1 MVDEKTIKETLTI
14 LKVTY
19 PNALKDID
27 KQTALLMIQV
37 WTNDFKD
44 TPKELFLKAINNIR
58 NKNKFFPSVADIKEE
73 IAKMKVVGIPEAEE
87 EWQEVLKTV
96 SRYGSYRQEEAMQS
110 LKPYTAKIAGYI
122 GYTRICM
129 STPEEQVWN
138 KKEFISEY
146 DALKDKIVVDLQIGA
161 ENIKGS
167 YLLENKEVDIV
178 PRD

>member
-1 MVDEKTIKETLTI
+1 MLFFLEK
-14 LKVTY
+14 V
-19 PNALKDID
+19 
-27 KQTALLMIQV
+27 
-37 WTNDFKD
+37 FKFMSFSCIIS
-44 TPKELFLKAINNIR
+44 KELFLKAINNIR
-58 NKNKFFPSVADIKEE
+58 NKNKFFPSIADVKEE
-73 IAKMKVVGIPEAEE
+73 IAKMKTSNIPEAED
-87 EWQEVLKTV
+87 EWQEVLKAV
-96 SRYGSYRQEEAMQS
+96 SRYGSYRQDEAMRS

-178 PRD
+178 PQ